1 MFHKTSPNNGP
12 VVGIGSVLCG
22 IAHLSDLSMSNLYN
36 LGFYIDS
43 LATIKLV
50 LDLPFGYAL
59 RVLERERNN
68 PLQLLVV
75 TWNPCQEYIEDLW
88 DLQPGALLAGV
99 VCQNQSLAEVLL
111 EVITYMSYGKRY
123 RLTPGPSTPLTSR
136 ERAILHYVARGWV
149 NKRVA
154 QELHIEEQTVK
165 NTLRC
170 AYRKLG
176 LCHRAQAALYYWG
189 VLQRVSSV
197 DT

>member
-1 MFHKTSPNNGP
+1 
-12 VVGIGSVLCG
+12 
-22 IAHLSDLSMSNLYN
+22 MSNLYN